1 MNEEV
6 DFLELLKFI
15 RRKKLATIFL
25 LVISMIACNIYAHV
39 SHRFTD
45 VVAGL
50 KVEGISLLA
59 SLIVTIFILLVVLY
73 YFDRSIK
80 SADTLKSNN
89 LLEVVYDVSDI
100 IKVKTKIRLKGQ
112 GKVIFLTSPRD
123 LEVEDI
129 IMRLAKEFSKDSKI
143 IVIDSDFRNGKSEQE
158 GYSNILKKYTDKYK
172 PFIEKYQGIDFLNVG
187 TELDEPEVLLYS
199 ENNKKL
205 LEELQKTYDYII
217 IYNYNII
224 DYSDALILSKISN
237 SNYIVVKLYETQAE
251 DLNKAIEAFKQ
262 VNSNINGIIAISE
275 KYVDEDIEE

>member
-50 KVEGISLLA
+50 KVEGISLLV
-59 SLIVTIFILLVVLY
+59 SLIVTVFVLLVVLY

-80 SADTLKSNN
+80 SADGLKTNN
-89 LLEVVYDVSDI
+89 LLEVVYDSSDI

-199 ENNKKL
+199 DNNKKL